1 MVMVPPVLQPII
13 HRLSSPFTGLPVPIE
28 SVSPPSPELCV
39 ENSLWCDDV
48 LHIVTNSL
56 DTNHTIND
64 LLLCHQTYSPTI
76 CSINGKTNSSLPQS
90 TRDQLNNDNMI
101 FHNILLQLHIK
112 DIPKR
117 SSKPWRNFDGSNWEQ
132 DSHGK

>member
-1 MVMVPPVLQPII
+1 MV
-13 HRLSSPFTGLPVPIE
+13 
-28 SVSPPSPELCV
+28 
-39 ENSLWCDDV
+39 
-48 LHIVTNSL
+48 
-56 DTNHTIND
+56 
-64 LLLCHQTYSPTI
+64 
-76 CSINGKTNSSLPQS
+76 KKNSSLPQS